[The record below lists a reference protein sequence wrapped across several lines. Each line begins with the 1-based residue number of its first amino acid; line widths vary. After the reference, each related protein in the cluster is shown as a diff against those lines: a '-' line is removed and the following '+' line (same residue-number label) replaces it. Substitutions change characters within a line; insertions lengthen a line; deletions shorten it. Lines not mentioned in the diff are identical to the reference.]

1 MTEISYLINRLD
13 RMQEE
18 LISEIFLPKMQAHI
32 VESLKSGP
40 KTQHEIAKVLPDFVT
55 NHLTCYAFYRAW
67 DNFEKA
73 GVILPISHGRGHP
86 RTWQLSILKEK
97 EA

>member
-1 MTEISYLINRLD
+1 MTEIGYLINRLD
-13 RMQEE
+13 RMHEE

-32 VESLKSGP
+32 VESLRNGP
-40 KTQHEIAKVLPDFVT
+40 KTQSDVMEPLPDFVT
-55 NHLTCYAFYRAW
+55 NHLTCIAFYRAW

-86 RTWQLSILKEK
+86 RTWQLTIKEGS
-97 EA
+97 ES